1 MKLLFAQE
9 YEFSDWVYG
18 TTIAI
23 NSKKTKKKEEAER
36 CATVS
41 KKKKT
46 NKQTQSII
54 KQWRW
59 NKYDPMMQIVRFN
72 TTGA

>member
-23 NSKKTKKKEEAER
+23 NSKKKRRKKQRGALSFQKKE
-36 CATVS
+36 
-41 KKKKT
+41 KKT
-46 NKQTQSII
+46 ISKLRVI
-54 KQWRW
+54 KQWRQH
-59 NKYDPMMQIVRFN
+59 KLDPMIQTVKFN
-72 TTGA
+72 KAGA